1 MYILINFSLTKILI
15 EYQIALVR
23 YTKNKKKNFVYSK
36 NPDNDSFKKHFII
49 YYFMEAVLSQWVNKH
64 YTDQDIIKNLQKEF
78 ISNKP
83 FEHIELNNFFKKDK
97 LLLLEKDLEKEKFEE
112 KNTDLFSLL
121 QSNDLNESKQK
132 FIKEFVNLLNSKE
145 FTTLITSITGIKLA
159 PGKTD
164 ISAVKYRQYDYL
176 LCHDDVIDNR
186 KVAFILNLSDFQE
199 KDGGSLQLFDTKA
212 TKPNKIVKKIIPK
225 FNNLVLFR
233 VSKLSFHQVEEVY
246 GKNERKTISGWFNG

>member
-1 MYILINFSLTKILI
+1 MGTILN
-15 EYQIALVR
+15 
-23 YTKNKKKNFVYSK
+23 
-36 NPDNDSFKKHFII
+36 
-49 YYFMEAVLSQWVNKH
+49 QWINKH

-97 LLLLEKDLEKEKFEE
+97 LLPLKEELEKEEFLEKD
-112 KNTDLFSLL
+112 TDLFRLL
-121 QSNDLNESKQK
+121 QSKDLNSAKQK
-132 FIKEFVNLLNSKE
+132 IIQELVHLLNSRE
-145 FTTLITSITGIKLA
+145 FISVITSITGIKLA